1 MCVHSV
7 RFFVAHVLGVQT
19 ARKRKTSACPAEKGL
34 RSPLAK
40 EIQSQSSDKISRANR
55 LIQCQGTEVPYTC
68 NHEPTLETFEQTQK
82 MDEGWEIEDGDIIV
96 HLPRG
101 QKNEF

>member
-1 MCVHSV
+1 M
-7 RFFVAHVLGVQT
+7 
-19 ARKRKTSACPAEKGL
+19 
-34 RSPLAK
+34 AK
-40 EIQSQSSDKISRANR
+40 EIQSQLSDKISRADR
-55 LIQCQGTEVPYTC
+55 LVQCQGTEVPYTW

-82 MDEGWEIEDGDIIV
+82 MDDGWEIEDGDIIV